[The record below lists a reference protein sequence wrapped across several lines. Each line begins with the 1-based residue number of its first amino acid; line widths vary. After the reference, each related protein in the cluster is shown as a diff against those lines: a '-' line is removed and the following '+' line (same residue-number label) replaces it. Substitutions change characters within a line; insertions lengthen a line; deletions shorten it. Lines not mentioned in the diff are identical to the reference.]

1 MKEATDQWLKYAA
14 ENLQAAR
21 WALSSRLFNVCLQ
34 NVQQAVEKKLK
45 ALRLKS
51 VLEESGVV
59 VDLTEDECESLDS
72 IYLPSKYP
80 LGSAI
85 PDYEPDEDLCNQC
98 IAIAERVE
106 ISVNHILLEDSGD

>member
-1 MKEATDQWLKYAA
+1 M
-14 ENLQAAR
+14 
-21 WALSSRLFNVCLQ
+21 
-34 NVQQAVEKKLK
+34 
-45 ALRLKS
+45 KS

-85 PDYEPDEDLCNQC
+85 PDYEPDEVLCNQC